1 MSNQSQ
7 IISSGP
13 IGEPKAYALEVFMYK
28 GDASQQEAIQK
39 MKVHVHI
46 LCTAGSLRRIA
57 KRSFM
62 VSFPLAERI
71 CILNVFELSAICSLS
86 IAPQVI
92 WHMRSLNYLFFGNA
106 TSDT

>member
-39 MKVHVHI
+39 MKVHVAYIVHSWQSQADCKALIHGEFSFSRKDLHI
-46 LCTAGSLRRIA
+46 ECFRTLCDLQLEYRSTGDMAYAFA
-57 KRSFM
+57 K
-62 VSFPLAERI
+62 
-71 CILNVFELSAICSLS
+71 
-86 IAPQVI
+86 
-92 WHMRSLNYLFFGNA
+92 LFVLW
-106 TSDT
+106 